1 MVGIEVIFRGW
12 LAGHRVSHAGAG
24 GDDQGVVR
32 ACQGRA
38 ERLNG
43 APVSFADGDE
53 VREVVVEGAMDD
65 AVGLGGAAAQTVQV
79 FQVAAMDLG
88 AGGGESLSACVGAG
102 QAQNLVTCL
111 NELLHNGRA
120 DESGGAGDEYTH
132 DDFSLV
138 ELLNLKRSVIS
149 RVPKSWSEAPSFV
162 HPRRSAPG
170 RVSIQMGGEEIRSIL
185 RVRTFFAIVRPGD

>member
-1 MVGIEVIFRGW
+1 
-12 LAGHRVSHAGAG
+12 
-24 GDDQGVVR
+24 
-32 ACQGRA
+32 
-38 ERLNG
+38 
-43 APVSFADGDE
+43 
-53 VREVVVEGAMDD
+53 MDD

-149 RVPKSWSEAPSFV
+149 RVLKSGSFVASGQGSGAPSFV
-162 HPRRSAPG
+162 HPRRSASG